1 MKMPIPCSSQ
11 KIVWLMMTRELFQQ
25 KHELWL
31 TILFGA
37 FSVKDEAIFDTL
49 YDFAMIEYRHL
60 VWLGD
65 ALVEQKVAFDYD
77 KGAIDF
83 QAKDNFALFAIMIEA
98 LKAMKERYHDST
110 MFERFIS
117 DEAYFIEKLG
127 FLLDDETNNAPITAF
142 DKSRKMAGFEL
153 NQTQTDALTLFL
165 FEESYK
171 EYELILVYTYSNF
184 YNDSKILG
192 SIFSDL
198 IYESHFH
205 LKSFARMMCKMGIL
219 SVPRTLMKRIYR
231 FDDLEQF
238 LLDGIKE
245 EEAAKEECLK
255 LAGEVNHKELSA
267 FFTFINEQE
276 NYHIALMQK
285 ALKYLEDKK

>member
-1 MKMPIPCSSQ
+1 MRSN
-11 KIVWLMMTRELFQQ
+11 LFQQ

-31 TILFGA
+31 TLLFGA
-37 FSVKDEAIFDTL
+37 FSVKDEAIFDLL

-65 ALVEQKVAFDYD
+65 TLVEEGEAFDYD
-77 KGAIDF
+77 KGEISF
-83 QAKDNFALFAIMIEA
+83 QAEDNFALFHKLITACKEIEHA
-98 LKAMKERYHDST
+98 YHDNS
-110 MFERFIS
+110 MFARFRS
-117 DEAYFIEKLG
+117 DESYFIQKLG
-127 FLLDDETNNAPITAF
+127 FLLADSTNNAPITAF
-142 DKSRKMAGFEL
+142 DKKRSMEGYDL
-153 NQTQTDALTLFL
+153 NQSQTDALTLFL

-184 YNDSKILG
+184 YTDSKLLS

-205 LKSFARMMCKMGIL
+205 LKSFARMMCKMGLL
-219 SVPRTLMKRIYR
+219 SIPRTLSKRVYQ

-238 LLDGIKE
+238 LKDGIKE

-255 LAGEVNHKELSA
+255 LAAEVEHPELSA
-267 FFTFINEQE
+267 FFNFINYQE
-276 NYHIALMQK
+276 NYHIALMEK
-285 ALKYLEDKK
+285 ALRYLEEKR